1 MTGLIRDERGRY
13 IDYAR
18 ISVTDRCNLRCVYC
32 MPENGV
38 PSLAHDNIMR
48 YEEIMFLCTVLS
60 DLGVR
65 KVRFTGGE
73 PFVRKGLIPFLA
85 DFRKSFPDISI
96 SLTTNASLLE
106 KYAGALATIGLSG
119 LNISLDTLDPEN
131 FRLMTRVGDIED
143 VLRGISSSIAAGIP
157 NIKTN
162 TVLMRGVND
171 GELTR
176 LLSYA
181 WENGI
186 TPRFIEFMPL
196 GDDVWRSEKFIGAGE
211 ILTRLTERYGEW
223 RPLEQ
228 ECSGDLPPR
237 GPAKY
242 YTNQRSGTV
251 GIITAVSDH
260 FCSEC
265 NRLRVTASGQMRACL
280 FSRRETPLLELI
292 RKGDAKGTKE
302 AILSGINAKPD
313 WWELERDGM
322 LRMSNIGG

>member
-1 MTGLIRDERGRY
+1 MAGLIRDARGRH

-32 MPENGV
+32 MPEDGV
-38 PSLAHDNIMR
+38 PVLAHDDIMR
-48 YEEIMFLCTVLS
+48 YEEIMFLCSVLS
-60 DLGVR
+60 SLGVR

-73 PFVRKGLIPFLA
+73 PLVRKGLIPFLA
-85 DFRKSFPDISI
+85 DFRKCFPDIAI

-106 KYAGALATIGLSG
+106 RYAGRLAEIGLSG
-119 LNISLDTLDPEN
+119 INISLDTLDPEN
-131 FRLMTRVGDIED
+131 FRQITRVGDIKD
-143 VLRGISSSIAAGIP
+143 VLAGISSSVAAGIP
-157 NIKTN
+157 DIKTN

-181 WENGI
+181 WGKGI
-186 TPRFIEFMPL
+186 TPRLIEFMPL
-196 GDDVWRSEKFIGAGE
+196 GDDVWRGEKFIGADE
-211 ILTRLTERYGEW
+211 ILASLTKRYGEW
-223 RPLEQ
+223 KPLDESS
-228 ECSGDLPPR
+228 SGAAPPH

-242 YTNQRSGTV
+242 YASPQNRTV

-265 NRLRVTASGQMRACL
+265 NRLRVTASGHMRSCL
-280 FSRRETPLLELI
+280 FSRAQTSLLELL
-292 RKGDAKGTKE
+292 RNGDTDAVKE

-313 WWELERDGM
+313 WWESERDGL
-322 LRMSNIGG
+322 LRMSDIGG